1 MKGHGL
7 PVYHER
13 ERRHRVSVENL
24 LSVMFVEK
32 EAEGESGAIKCPT
45 ARQTRM
51 TRPQSSRG
59 TFVEIKCCHGR
70 ESAAPDRP
78 RGAGRRAM
86 KSEIGRKGVYERD
99 VEPKKGHLEPK
110 PQVSPQNTLK
120 HHQMNVEER

>member
-1 MKGHGL
+1 MDKTPHTSDLRETVKKVMKGHGL

-13 ERRHRVSVENL
+13 ERRHRVPVENL

-59 TFVEIKCCHGR
+59 TFVEIK
-70 ESAAPDRP
+70 
-78 RGAGRRAM
+78 
-86 KSEIGRKGVYERD
+86 
-99 VEPKKGHLEPK
+99 
-110 PQVSPQNTLK
+110 
-120 HHQMNVEER
+120 